1 MLPRAAFAG
10 LLEIAANRQGIP
22 LQSTPAFDESKTSF
36 VVVVNPMAEV
46 IKIEQNV
53 LEAAEKARESR
64 TQEVFDGKP

>member
-1 MLPRAAFAG
+1 MEA
-10 LLEIAANRQGIP
+10 GIP

-36 VVVVNPMAEV
+36 AVVVNPMAEV